1 MRALGGGAERQ
12 VAWGFAE
19 REVIAETGVARVRS
33 SVGLS
38 LEVVKCCTLTYILGS
53 PYLLCALPRS
63 RPVCGVRFA
72 ADCRGCRRGTSR
84 CDGDSGGHR
93 RSGGNHDRRE
103 AAALSARALR
113 VR

>member
-53 PYLLCALPRS
+53 PYLLCAPSLLS
-63 RPVCGVRFA
+63 AGVRRPFCGGLPGLPEG
-72 ADCRGCRRGTSR
+72 DESLRR
-84 CDGDSGGHR
+84 
-93 RSGGNHDRRE
+93 
-103 AAALSARALR
+103 
-113 VR
+113 